1 MTQKKTA
8 STPEMVQPVQD
19 ADVPPVPQYASQPTA
34 YYPQATVD
42 PNRGK
47 AKWLTFEYLL
57 AMVSTVVSALLFAQ
71 VLVALFGAW
80 VKANGAT
87 TTTSTSIG
95 GWLADILSINMVT
108 PGTGIVMAGVLATLF
123 AVVALITFGR
133 VSRAISD
140 RDNYTSRTAYKVV
153 TYGAFGALIIP
164 AIVLVAK
171 IVTVLISSLLFIG
184 AGSADRVYGALYLA
198 EFVPYLLALGVI
210 GVTLWM
216 LKGIISGRN
225 TSKTMS
231 LILLGATGAVLVAG
245 AITAAVQVHDTGSTY
260 TKTNVQRN
268 IRSTMCDKY
277 GVGCD

>member
-1 MTQKKTA
+1 M
-8 STPEMVQPVQD
+8 
-19 ADVPPVPQYASQPTA
+19 
-34 YYPQATVD
+34 
-42 PNRGK
+42 
-47 AKWLTFEYLL
+47 
-57 AMVSTVVSALLFAQ
+57 
-71 VLVALFGAW
+71 ALFGAW

-171 IVTVLISSLLFIG
+171 IITVLISSLLFIG

-225 TSKTMS
+225 TSKAMS

-260 TKTNVQRN
+260 TRTNVQRN
-268 IRSTMCDKY
+268 IRSTMCNKY

>member
-19 ADVPPVPQYASQPTA
+19 AGAPLVPQYAPQSAA
-34 YYPQATVD
+34 YYPQASAD
-42 PNRGK
+42 PGRGK

-80 VKANGAT
+80 VKVNGAT

-133 VSRAISD
+133 VSRTISD

-171 IVTVLISSLLFIG
+171 IITVLISSLLFIG

-210 GVTLWM
+210 GATLWM

>member
-19 ADVPPVPQYASQPTA
+19 AGAPPVPQYTPQSAA
-34 YYPQATVD
+34 YYPQASAD
-42 PNRGK
+42 PGRGK

-80 VKANGAT
+80 VKVNGAT

-171 IVTVLISSLLFIG
+171 IITVLISSLLFIG

-210 GVTLWM
+210 GATLWM

-260 TKTNVQRN
+260 TKTNTQRN

>member
-1 MTQKKTA
+1 MTQKKKA

-19 ADVPPVPQYASQPTA
+19 AGAPPVPQYAPQSAA
-34 YYPQATVD
+34 YYPQASAD
-42 PNRGK
+42 PGRGK

-80 VKANGAT
+80 VKVNGAT

-210 GVTLWM
+210 GATLWM

-260 TKTNVQRN
+260 TKTNTQRN

>member
-1 MTQKKTA
+1 MTQKKIT
-8 STPEMVQPVQD
+8 STPEMVQPAQD
-19 ADVPPVPQYASQPTA
+19 TDVPPAPQYASQPTA

-95 GWLADILSINMVT
+95 GRLADILSINMVT

-171 IVTVLISSLLFIG
+171 IITVLISSLLFIG

-231 LILLGATGAVLVAG
+231 LILLGAAGAVLVAG

-260 TKTNVQRN
+260 TRTNVQRN

>member
-19 ADVPPVPQYASQPTA
+19 AGAPPVPQYAPQPTA
-34 YYPQATVD
+34 YYPQAATD
-42 PNRGK
+42 PGRGK

-57 AMVSTVVSALLFAQ
+57 AMVSTVVSAVLFAQ
-71 VLVALFGAW
+71 VLGSLFTAW
-80 VKANGAT
+80 AKVNGAT
-87 TTTSTSIG
+87 TTTTTSIG

-123 AVVALITFGR
+123 AIVALITFGR
-133 VSRAISD
+133 DSRAIPD
-140 RDNYTSRTAYKVV
+140 RDSYTSSTAYKVV
-153 TYGAFGALIIP
+153 TYGAFGALVIP
-164 AIVLVAK
+164 AIVLTAK
-171 IVTVLISSLLFIG
+171 LVTVLISSLLFVG
-184 AGSADRVYGALYLA
+184 AGDAGTVYGALYLG
-198 EFVPYLLALGVI
+198 EFVPYLLGLGVI
-210 GVTLWM
+210 GATLWM

-231 LILLGATGAVLVAG
+231 LILLGATGVVLIAG
-245 AITAAVQVHDTGSTY
+245 AITVAVQVHDTGSTY

>member
-8 STPEMVQPVQD
+8 STPEVVQPVQD

-171 IVTVLISSLLFIG
+171 IITVLISSLLFIG

-225 TSKTMS
+225 TSKAMS
-231 LILLGATGAVLVAG
+231 LILLGATGAVLG
-245 AITAAVQVHDTGSTY
+245 
-260 TKTNVQRN
+260 
-268 IRSTMCDKY
+268 
-277 GVGCD
+277 

>member
-1 MTQKKTA
+1 
-8 STPEMVQPVQD
+8 
-19 ADVPPVPQYASQPTA
+19 
-34 YYPQATVD
+34 
-42 PNRGK
+42 
-47 AKWLTFEYLL
+47 
-57 AMVSTVVSALLFAQ
+57 
-71 VLVALFGAW
+71 
-80 VKANGAT
+80 
-87 TTTSTSIG
+87 
-95 GWLADILSINMVT
+95 MVT

-171 IVTVLISSLLFIG
+171 IITVLISSLLFIG

-210 GVTLWM
+210 GATLWM

-260 TKTNVQRN
+260 TRTNVQRN

>member
-19 ADVPPVPQYASQPTA
+19 AGAPPVPQYAPQSAA
-34 YYPQATVD
+34 YYPQASAD
-42 PNRGK
+42 PGRGK

-80 VKANGAT
+80 VKVNGAT

-210 GVTLWM
+210 GATLWM

-260 TKTNVQRN
+260 TKTNTQRN

>member
-1 MTQKKTA
+1 MTQKKIV
-8 STPEMVQPVQD
+8 STPEMAQPVQD
-19 ADVPPVPQYASQPTA
+19 ADVPPAPQYASQPTA
-34 YYPQATVD
+34 YYPQATVN

-171 IVTVLISSLLFIG
+171 IITVLISSLLFIG

-231 LILLGATGAVLVAG
+231 LILLGATGVVLIAG
-245 AITAAVQVHDTGSTY
+245 AITVAVQVHDTGSTY
-260 TKTNVQRN
+260 TKTSVQRN
-268 IRSTMCDKY
+268 VRSTMCDKY

>member
-19 ADVPPVPQYASQPTA
+19 ADVPPAPQYAPQPTA
-34 YYPQATVD
+34 YYPQAAVD

-71 VLVALFGAW
+71 VLVTLFGAW

-123 AVVALITFGR
+123 AVVAFITFGR

-171 IVTVLISSLLFIG
+171 IITVLISSLLFIG
-184 AGSADRVYGALYLA
+184 VGSADRVYGALYLA

-231 LILLGATGAVLVAG
+231 LILLGATGAALVAG
-245 AITAAVQVHDTGSTY
+245 AITVAVQVHDTGSTY
-260 TKTNVQRN
+260 TKTNTQRN
-268 IRSTMCDKY
+268 VRSTLCNKY

>member
-1 MTQKKTA
+1 MTQKKIT
-8 STPEMVQPVQD
+8 STPEMVQPAQD
-19 ADVPPVPQYASQPTA
+19 ADVPPAPQYASQPTA

-42 PNRGK
+42 PNHGK

-80 VKANGAT
+80 VKVNGAT

-140 RDNYTSRTAYKVV
+140 RDNYTSRTAYKAV

-171 IVTVLISSLLFIG
+171 IITVLISSLLFIG

-231 LILLGATGAVLVAG
+231 LILLGAAGAVLVAG

-260 TKTNVQRN
+260 TRTNVQRN